1 MKREWETMNEEERE
15 KRKDRKGRNKDRKEI
30 GKEGI
35 GKDRRKRI
43 KE

>member
-15 KRKDRKGRNKDRKEI
+15 KRKDRNKDRKEI
-30 GKEGI
+30 EKEGI